1 MRTLLH
7 ARPSVRSRNLIRRL
21 ARVGIVLLGLGVAPS
36 EAASQGPEGERDVAR
51 AILDLD
57 LRLGRLAGRSVALG
71 GGRAMLELRP
81 GFRVGGGVHIVL
93 RRVYDIPERTGP
105 GRNLTLAYA
114 GPVVEI
120 KPSGS
125 PVTARLLVG
134 AALATLRDD
143 AVGTRVGS
151 DISTALVPELVVP
164 LVRWHR
170 VESQLGAGVRYVFQS
185 RGPGPLAPSDLR
197 SAFLSFTL
205 RFGPL

>member
-1 MRTLLH
+1 M
-7 ARPSVRSRNLIRRL
+7 PSRNLIRRFAL
-21 ARVGIVLLGLGVAPS
+21 VGVVFLGLVVGPS
-36 EAASQGPEGERDVAR
+36 ETASQDPERGPDIAR
-51 AILDLD
+51 AVIDLD
-57 LRLGRLAGRSVALG
+57 LRLGRLAGRGVALG

-81 GFRVGGGVHIVL
+81 GFRAGGGVHIVL
-93 RRVYDIPERTGP
+93 RRVHDVPERTGP

-120 KPSGS
+120 APSGS
-125 PVTARLLVG
+125 PVMVRLLVG

-151 DISTALVPELVVP
+151 DVSTALVPELVVP
-164 LVRWHR
+164 LVRWHS
-170 VESQLGAGVRYVFQS
+170 VEAQLGGGVRYVFQS
-185 RGPGPLAPSDLR
+185 QGPGPIAPSDLR